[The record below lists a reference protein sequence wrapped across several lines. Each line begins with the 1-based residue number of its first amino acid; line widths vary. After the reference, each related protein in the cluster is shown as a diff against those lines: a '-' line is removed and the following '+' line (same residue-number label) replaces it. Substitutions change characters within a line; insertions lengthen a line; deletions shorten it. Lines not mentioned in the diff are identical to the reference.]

1 MAEEEEEEE
10 PQEDS
15 EDQEEG
21 SVSSEPSS
29 PSSRLSGS
37 ASSSSGSDSGSAS
50 SSHDLDSILNSK
62 NILLQHIP
70 DPVPMALTVKPKTA
84 KELCFAKAE
93 GFRREN
99 AGVRKVILSKP
110 SPSAQSVFKVLMTI
124 VRDAGVTLQ
133 ADNVQEVWDIF
144 KDRRAATVHAND
156 LDVFIA
162 FRKEKGEFFRYR
174 FCVLFFSPC
183 SPQFPC

>member
-1 MAEEEEEEE
+1 
-10 PQEDS
+10 
-15 EDQEEG
+15 
-21 SVSSEPSS
+21 
-29 PSSRLSGS
+29 
-37 ASSSSGSDSGSAS
+37 
-50 SSHDLDSILNSK
+50 
-62 NILLQHIP
+62 
-70 DPVPMALTVKPKTA
+70 MALTIEPKTA
-84 KELCFAKAE
+84 KELFFAKAKE

-99 AGVRKVILSKP
+99 AGVQKIILSKP